1 MQKAVTEEKEMSSK
15 EGQNLGITVSG
26 DGSLRKRGFS
36 FLYGLTS
43 LIGWFTRKVID
54 VEVKSRY
61 CKACDNW
68 KGQEDTAEYDEWYIT
83 HKETC
88 KSNHE
93 GSAGKMEVDS
103 VVEKFKRSEEL
114 YNVKYV
120 SYIGDGDSKTY
131 KGIVDAQP
139 YGDQIV
145 KKKECVGQVQ
155 KRMGSRLRNLKK
167 KTKGFGG
174 AGKLTGK
181 LIDELS
187 LYYGLAIKRNSDNIN
202 NMKKEIWATL
212 YHKLSTDEKPQHNRC
227 PSDADSWCTWQSAKA
242 TNILASY
249 SHKKPLNE
257 EVFKAIQPIYE
268 ELTNDDLLT
277 SCLGAYTQNSNESFN
292 STVWNLAPKNF
303 SSGKMVLDIATDIVV
318 CTFNDGISSVM
329 NIMKVL
335 NLSIGPNCYNF
346 CLEVDALQVDQ
357 AKRSMSEVAKIARAN
372 IQSVRKS
379 KDEENIAIESQLYGA
394 GIAD

>member
-1 MQKAVTEEKEMSSK
+1 
-15 EGQNLGITVSG
+15 
-26 DGSLRKRGFS
+26 
-36 FLYGLTS
+36 
-43 LIGWFTRKVID
+43 
-54 VEVKSRY
+54 
-61 CKACDNW
+61 
-68 KGQEDTAEYDEWYIT
+68 
-83 HKETC
+83 
-88 KSNHE
+88 
-93 GSAGKMEVDS
+93 
-103 VVEKFKRSEEL
+103 
-114 YNVKYV
+114 VKYV
-120 SYIGDGDSKTY
+120 SYIGDDDSKTY

-145 KKKECVGQVQ
+145 KKKSVLDTSRKEWVQ
-155 KRMGSRLRNLKK
+155 DYVIKK
-167 KTKGFGG
+167 KTKGIGG

-187 LYYGLAIKRNSDNIN
+187 LYYGLAIRRNSDNIN

-212 YHKLSTDEKPQHNRC
+212 YHKLSTDEKPQHDRC

-242 TNILASY
+242 KNTLASY

-277 SCLGAYTQNSNESFN
+277 GCLGAYTQNSNESFN
-292 STVWNLAPKNF
+292 STVWNLALKNF
-303 SSGKMVLDIATDIVV
+303 SSGKVVLDITTDIAV

-335 NLSIGPNCYNF
+335 NLPIGPNCYNF
-346 CLEVDALQVDQ
+346 CSEIDALPVDQ
-357 AKRSMSEVAKIARAN
+357 AERSMSEVANIARSN
-372 IQSVRKS
+372 ILSVRKS
-379 KDEENIAIESQLYGA
+379 KDEENIAVESQLYGA